1 MVVESVRR
9 RTARGFAV
17 VTATRRRVLA
27 FCLALVALTVGSA
40 VAVAQS
46 GPASPNAFGRPT
58 AGVPNP
64 GVNVTAV
71 RASRPQGYA
80 EQSRSEVLARNGI
93 AATSQPLMTAT
104 AERILM
110 DGGNAIDAAVAAAA
124 TAGVVEPMATGL
136 GGDMFALVWSAR
148 DKKLYGMESSGWAPK
163 KWTPDYFEKTLGV
176 DQVPADGI
184 NSVTV
189 PGSVAGWDAILKR
202 FGTMGFREVL
212 EPARGYAAEGFP
224 VHERVAHDW
233 RTLADNLRKDPDT
246 ARTFLPGGKAPAL
259 YSTFRNPDLARTLR
273 LIQRGGK
280 DAFYKGPIARAI
292 VRKNRTAGGVMSR
305 EDLARFADTKGG
317 KLVKPISVDYRGHE
331 IHQLPPPGQGF
342 AALEILNIVEVCG
355 PKLGFDLAELGPR
368 SPKYWHFI
376 IEAKKL
382 AYSDLLRYNADPAS
396 EDVPLGKLLS
406 KQYAATLCDKI
417 DPEKARPAEVR
428 GNITGGTVYLTVGDR
443 WGNMVSFVDSISAFF
458 GSNTTVPG
466 YGFILNNRGAN
477 FTLEDGHPNQVAPRK
492 RPFITIT
499 AGFITKDGKPLMA
512 FGNKGGTT
520 QPQAQAQHVINMI
533 DLGMNVQATADA
545 ARFDHDQ
552 LSDTAG
558 LDVAQMDLVGAP
570 LTAMG
575 HKVTLARG
583 QSGVYQG
590 LFFER
595 DPRLRAPR
603 MPPRGTPCCRGALET
618 DRGLSRRFEQPL
630 NGVYRA
636 GSDLRQDGHAGGW

>member
-1 MVVESVRR
+1 MKTVKR
-9 RTARGFAV
+9 RTARGFAF
-17 VTATRRRVLA
+17 VTRTRRRILSA
-27 FCLALVALTVGSA
+27 SLALLALAIGSA

-46 GPASPNAFGRPT
+46 GSASPNAFGRPT
-58 AGVPNP
+58 ADVPNP
-64 GVNVTAV
+64 GANVTAV

-148 DKKLYGMESSGWAPK
+148 DKKLYGIESSGWAPK
-163 KWTPDYFEKTLGV
+163 RWTPEYFKKTLGV
-176 DQVPADGI
+176 DAVPADGI

-202 FGTMGFREVL
+202 FGTMGFKQVL
-212 EPARGYAAEGFP
+212 EPARNYAAEGFP

-233 RTLADNLRKDPDT
+233 RTLAGNLRKDPET
-246 ARTFLPGGKAPAL
+246 ARTFLPGGEPPEM
-259 YSTFRNPDLARTLR
+259 YSIFRNPDLARSLR
-273 LIQRGGK
+273 LIQRGGS

-292 VRKNRTAGGVMSR
+292 VRKMRAEGGVMSR
-305 EDLARFADTKGG
+305 ADLAEFPEAKGG
-317 KLVKPISVDYRGHE
+317 KLVEPISVDYHGYD

-342 AALEILNIVEVCG
+342 AALEILNILDVCA
-355 PKLGFDLAELGPR
+355 PKLGFNLAELGPR
-368 SPKYWHFI
+368 DPKYWHYI

-396 EDVPLGKLLS
+396 EDVPLETLLS
-406 KQYAATLCDKI
+406 KEYAATLCDKI
-417 DPEKARPAEVR
+417 DPDKARPAEVR

-477 FTLEDGHPNQVAPRK
+477 FTLEEGHPNQVAPRK

-499 AGFITKDGKPLMA
+499 AGFITKDGRPLMA

-520 QPQAQAQHVINMI
+520 QPQAQAQHVINLI

-552 LSDTAG
+552 LSDVVG
-558 LDVAQMDLVGAP
+558 LDTQQMAIVGSQLSALGHNVAE
-570 LTAMG
+570 
-575 HKVTLARG
+575 ARG

-595 DPRLRAPR
+595 SPGLRESR
-603 MPPRGTPCCRGALET
+603 MPPRGVPCCRGALER
-618 DRGLSRRFEQPL
+618 DSGRSRLFEQPL

>member
-1 MVVESVRR
+1 MASV
-9 RTARGFAV
+9 GLAV
-17 VTATRRRVLA
+17 G
-27 FCLALVALTVGSA
+27 ALGVGSV

-46 GPASPNAFGRPT
+46 GSGGASPNAFGKPT
-58 AGVPNP
+58 ASVPNP
-64 GVNVTAV
+64 GSNVTAV
-71 RASRPQGYA
+71 RATRPQGYA

-148 DKKLYGMESSGWAPK
+148 DKKLYGMESSGWAPR
-163 KWTPDYFEKTLGV
+163 KWTPEYFARLGV
-176 DQVPADGI
+176 KEVPANGI

-189 PGSVAGWDAILKR
+189 PGSVAGWDAILRR
-202 FGTMGFREVL
+202 FGTMGFKEVL
-212 EPARGYAAEGFP
+212 EPARSYAAEGFP

-246 ARTFLPGGKAPAL
+246 ARTFLPGGQAPEM

-273 LIQRGGK
+273 LIQRGGR
-280 DAFYKGPIARAI
+280 DAFYEGPIARAI
-292 VRKNRTAGGVMSR
+292 VRKHRATGGVMER
-305 EDLARFADTKGG
+305 DDLSRFAKVKGG
-317 KLVKPISVDYRGHE
+317 KLVKPISVDYHGYD
-331 IHQLPPPGQGF
+331 ISQLPPPGQGF
-342 AALEILNIVEVCG
+342 AALEILNIADVCA
-355 PKLGFDLAELGPR
+355 PRLGVNLADLGPR
-368 SPKYWHFI
+368 DPRYWHFL

-396 EDVPLGKLLS
+396 GKVPIDRLLS
-406 KQYAATLCDKI
+406 KRYAATLCDEI
-417 DPEKARPAEVR
+417 DLGRARPAEVR
-428 GNITGGTVYLTVGDR
+428 GNSPGGTVYLTVGDR
-443 WGNMVSFVDSISAFF
+443 WGNMVSFVDSISGFF
-458 GSNTTVPG
+458 GSYVTVPG
-466 YGFILNNRGAN
+466 HGFILNNRGAN
-477 FTLEDGHPNQVAPRK
+477 FTLEEGHPNQVAPRK

-520 QPQAQAQHVINMI
+520 QPQAQAQHVINMV

-558 LDVAQMDLVGAP
+558 LDTDLFNLVGP
-570 LTAMG
+570 QLTALG
-575 HKVTLARG
+575 HKVALARG

-590 LFFER
+590 LRFER
-595 DPRLRAPR
+595 DERLRAPR
-603 MPPRGTPCCRGALET
+603 MPPSGIPCCRGALER
-618 DRGLSRRFEQPL
+618 DRGRSRRFEQPL

>member
-1 MVVESVRR
+1 METMKRI
-9 RTARGFAV
+9 ARGFAF
-17 VTATRRRVLA
+17 VTRTRRRMLSTCVAL
-27 FCLALVALTVGSA
+27 LALVIGSA

-46 GPASPNAFGRPT
+46 GSASPNAFGRPT
-58 AGVPNP
+58 ADVPNP

-163 KWTPDYFEKTLGV
+163 KWTPEYFKKTLGA
-176 DQVPADGI
+176 DAVPADGI

-189 PGSVAGWDAILKR
+189 PGSVAGWDAMLER
-202 FGTMGFREVL
+202 FGTMGFQQVL
-212 EPARGYAAEGFP
+212 EPARTYAAEGFP

-233 RTLADNLRKDPDT
+233 RTLADNLRKDPET
-246 ARTFLPGGKAPAL
+246 ERTFLPGGEAPEM
-259 YSTFRNPDLARTLR
+259 YSIFRNPDLARTLR
-273 LIQRGGK
+273 LIQRGGS

-292 VRKNRTAGGVMSR
+292 VRKSRAAGGVM
-305 EDLARFADTKGG
+305 ELDDLAEFPNAKGG
-317 KLVKPISVDYRGHE
+317 KLVKPISVDYHGYDV
-331 IHQLPPPGQGF
+331 HQLPPPGQGF
-342 AALEILNIVEVCG
+342 AALEMLNILDVCA
-355 PKLGFDLAELGPR
+355 PRLGFDLAEMGARDPQ
-368 SPKYWHFI
+368 YWHYL

-396 EDVPLGKLLS
+396 EDVPLEKLLS

-417 DPEKARPAEVR
+417 NPDKARPAEVR

-477 FTLEDGHPNQVAPRK
+477 FTLEEGHPNQVAPRK

-520 QPQAQAQHVINMI
+520 QPQAQAQHVINLI

-552 LSDTAG
+552 LSDVVG
-558 LDVAQMDLVGAP
+558 LDTQQNDLVGP
-570 LTAMG
+570 RLTELG
-575 HKVTLARG
+575 HNVALARG

-595 DPRLRAPR
+595 DPTLRTSR
-603 MPPRGTPCCRGALET
+603 MPPPGISCCKGALET
-618 DRGLSRRFEQPL
+618 NQGRSRLFEQPL

>member
-1 MVVESVRR
+1 LKTVKRK
-9 RTARGFAV
+9 AAGGFAF
-17 VTATRRRVLA
+17 VTRTRQRVLS
-27 FCLALVALTVGSA
+27 FCLAVLALSIGSA

-46 GPASPNAFGRPT
+46 GSASPNAFGKPT
-58 AGVPNP
+58 ADVPNP
-64 GVNVTAV
+64 GNNVTAV
-71 RASRPQGYA
+71 RATRPQGYA

-163 KWTPDYFEKTLGV
+163 KWTPEYFRDTLGV
-176 DQVPADGI
+176 KEVPASGI

-189 PGSVAGWDAILKR
+189 PGSVAGWDAMLKR
-202 FGTMGFREVL
+202 FGTMGFRQVL
-212 EPARGYAAEGFP
+212 EPARAYAAEGFP

-233 RTLADNLRKDPDT
+233 RTLAHHLRTDPDT
-246 ARTFLPGGKAPAL
+246 AYTFLPNGEAPEM
-259 YSTFRNPDLARTLR
+259 YSIFRNPELARTLR
-273 LIQRGGK
+273 LIQRGGR
-280 DAFYKGPIARAI
+280 DAFYEGPIARAI
-292 VRKNRTAGGVMSR
+292 VRKSRAAGGVM
-305 EDLARFADTKGG
+305 ELDDLAEFAQSKGG
-317 KLVKPISVDYRGHE
+317 KLVEPISVDYHGYD

-342 AALEILNIVEVCG
+342 AALEILNILDVCA
-355 PKLGFDLAELGPR
+355 PKVGFNLAELGPR
-368 SPKYWHFI
+368 DPKYWHFI
-376 IEAKKL
+376 VEAKKL
-382 AYSDLLRYNADPAS
+382 AYSDLLRYNADPGS
-396 EDVPLGKLLS
+396 EKVPLDRLLS

-417 DPEKARPAEVR
+417 DPDQARPAEVR
-428 GNITGGTVYLTVGDR
+428 GNSPGGTVYLTVGDR
-443 WGNMVSFVDSISAFF
+443 WGNMVSFVDSISGFF
-458 GSNTTVPG
+458 GSYVTVPG

-477 FTLEDGHPNQVAPRK
+477 FTLEEGHPNQVAPRK

-499 AGFITKDGKPLMA
+499 AGFITKDGNPLMA

-520 QPQAQAQHVINMI
+520 QPQAQAQHVINMV

-552 LSDTAG
+552 LSDTLG
-558 LDVAQMDLVGAP
+558 LDTGQMELVGP
-570 LTAMG
+570 QLTELG
-575 HKVTLARG
+575 HKVAHARG

-590 LFFER
+590 LLFER
-595 DPRLRAPR
+595 DRSLRASR
-603 MPPRGTPCCRGALET
+603 MPSPGTPCCRGALE
-618 DRGLSRRFEQPL
+618 RNSGRSRLFEQPL